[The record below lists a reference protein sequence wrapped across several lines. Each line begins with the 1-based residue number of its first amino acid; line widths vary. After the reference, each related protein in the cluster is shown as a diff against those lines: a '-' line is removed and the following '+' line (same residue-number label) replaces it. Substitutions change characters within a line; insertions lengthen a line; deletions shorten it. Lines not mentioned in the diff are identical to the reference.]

1 MIILTLFFCFYDRS
15 QHPCEEFRR
24 LALTEGDYNPDLCYC
39 SKQLL
44 KYGHWSLGKGA
55 VLRALVSI
63 KLALEFSPY
72 SVPGLVSRGS
82 VTMLDA
88 AGVPPFS
95 PGLPKWRIVAPGGP
109 MECAIADFREAL
121 NWDTRNP
128 DIMEVLG
135 LCMFW
140 RAQIHGEMGEWDRSL
155 ELFGQCLEREPNSR
169 RIKYEISLVKEA
181 RDLDRAQG
189 EEVDDTSSVAAT
201 YWPSY
206 TEESD
211 EA

>member
-1 MIILTLFFCFYDRS
+1 MIILTLFFLFYDRS

-24 LALTEGDYNPDLCYC
+24 LALTEGVYNQDLNYC
-39 SKQLL
+39 TMHLL
-44 KYGHWSLGKGA
+44 KYGQRCLDKGE
-55 VLRALVSI
+55 VLRALISI
-63 KLALEFSPY
+63 KLALEFCPT

-82 VTMLDA
+82 VTMLEA
-88 AGVPPFS
+88 AGVPPFNT
-95 PGLPKWRIVAPGGP
+95 GLPVGRIVAPGGP
-109 MECAIADFREAL
+109 LECAIADFREAL
-121 NWDTRNP
+121 KWDTGNP
-128 DIMEVLG
+128 DILEVLR

-140 RAQIHGEMGEWDRSL
+140 RAQLHGQMGEWDRSL
-155 ELFGQCLEREPNSR
+155 ELFGQCLEREPNSK

-181 RDLDRAQG
+181 RDLERAQG

-201 YWPSY
+201 YWPSD